1 MIKKMKYITVMF
13 LFIFISY
20 SCESSAQINI
30 PDVIKVSNIEN
41 KVNVKGTKILINESK
56 DYIYYK
62 ELKRFQKDSKNY
74 FQVIEMSNEDYYKKI
89 PSIINKINESEKQGG
104 RLRIK
109 KELKLESYDAFFVLA
124 PQGQDSEQLIF
135 TFGDASFS
143 VLVIGI
149 FQNNEKE
156 RKEITDLV
164 LSIYYDQKLKID
176 INDNLFY
183 NVDLKKS
190 EFKLSN
196 VMSNYGVYTVGNE
209 KLTNEAVYMNNFFI
223 GTLPNNLHGFNLKK
237 YSDNLIY
244 KYENNPF
251 KEKSVKIKVTSEQK
265 YKEGEDEIIKVEMT
279 GIFQGKELK
288 MYQYMKQ
295 SPKGIIQFIGT
306 DISKEYIH
314 IMEYKQIAESIKF
327 K

>member
-1 MIKKMKYITVMF
+1 MKQTFVLFLLMF
-13 LFIFISY
+13 LSY
-20 SCESSAQINI
+20 SCESSAQINV
-30 PDVIKVSNIEN
+30 PDKIEVSNIEN
-41 KVNVKGTKILINESK
+41 KINLKGTKVLIDDSK
-56 DYIYYK
+56 VYKYYN

-74 FQVIEMSNEDYYKKI
+74 FQVIELQNQDFYKAI
-89 PSIINKINESEKQGG
+89 PSVINKISESEKQGG

-109 KELKLESYDAFFVLA
+109 KELKLESYDAFFALA

-149 FQNNEKE
+149 FENNEKE

-164 LSIYYDQKLKID
+164 LSIYYDKKIKAEID
-176 INDNLFY
+176 DNLFY

-209 KLTNEAVYMNNFFI
+209 KLTNDSVYINNFFI
-223 GTLPNNLHGFNLKK
+223 GTLPNNLNGFNLKK

-244 KYENNPF
+244 KYENNAF

-295 SPKGIIQFIGT
+295 SPKGVIQFIGT
-306 DISKEYIH
+306 DISKGYIH
-314 IMEYKQIAESIKF
+314 IKEYKEIAESIKF

>member
-1 MIKKMKYITVMF
+1 MISI
-13 LFIFISY
+13 Y
-20 SCESSAQINI
+20 SCESSAQSINI
-30 PDVIKVSNIEN
+30 PDQIKISNIEN
-41 KVNVKGTKILINESK
+41 KVNVKGTKVLIDDSK
-56 DYIYYK
+56 DYKYYN

-89 PSIINKINESEKQGG
+89 TGIINKINESEKQGG

-149 FQNNEKE
+149 FQNDEKE

-164 LSIYYDQKLKID
+164 LSIYYDKKIKTD

-209 KLTNEAVYMNNFFI
+209 KLTNETAYINNFFI

-251 KEKSVKIKVTSEQK
+251 KEKSVKIKVTSEQQ

-295 SPKGIIQFIGT
+295 SPKGVIQFIGT
-306 DISKEYIH
+306 DISKGYIH
-314 IMEYKQIAESIKF
+314 IKEYKQIAESIKL

>member
-1 MIKKMKYITVMF
+1 MVF
-13 LFIFISY
+13 LFIISIY
-20 SCESSAQINI
+20 SCESSAQSINI
-30 PDVIKVSNIEN
+30 PDQIKISNIEN
-41 KVNVKGTKILINESK
+41 KVNVKGTKVLIDDSK
-56 DYIYYK
+56 DYKYYN

-89 PSIINKINESEKQGG
+89 TGIINKINESEKQGG

-149 FQNNEKE
+149 FQNDEKE

-164 LSIYYDQKLKID
+164 LSIYYDKKIKTD

-190 EFKLSN
+190 EFGLLDVMGNFGIYTIGKEKL
-196 VMSNYGVYTVGNE
+196 VGNGI
-209 KLTNEAVYMNNFFI
+209 YINNFLI
-223 GTLPNNLHGFNLKK
+223 GVLPDNLNGFDLKT
-237 YSDNLIY
+237 YSDKLIY
-244 KYENNPF
+244 KYGNNIY
-251 KEKSVKIKVTSEQK
+251 KEKNVKIKVISEEK
-265 YKEGEDEIIKVEMT
+265 YKEGVNEIIKVEMS
-279 GIFQGKELK
+279 GIFEGKELK
-288 MYQYMKQ
+288 MYQYIKQ
-295 SPKGIIQFIGT
+295 TPKGIIQFLGT
-306 DISKEYIH
+306 DISKKYTH
-314 IMEYKQIAESIKF
+314 FNEYKKIAESIKL